1 MRLSPISLVSAA
13 ICASAMPARAEQLS
27 SAPPIPAA
35 APGKLYTMSHRWEVG
50 VGFLTAVNASLIDQA
65 GGVLSI
71 TYHPAEWSDFGIE
84 LLANRTS
91 FSDLSGQIRGSLP
104 ARSSA
109 LTGQPNTGDE
119 ISGVDQLRRGA
130 LAVARIAPIYGKVNL
145 AGELAVHFQVYLL
158 AGVGA
163 AAFKHESLNLCASPG
178 TSACAPGDFQI
189 STSVKPLGE
198 AGAGMRFY
206 LGQRWSLRTEL
217 RGFVF
222 PATYLRNADLTQPG
236 TGTPARYLAFIATL
250 GLGVSALF

>member
-1 MRLSPISLVSAA
+1 MRLSPISLVCAA
-13 ICASAMPARAEQLS
+13 ICASALPARGEELS
-27 SAPPIPAA
+27 STPSVPA
-35 APGKLYTMSHRWEVG
+35 GVQGRLYTMSHRWEVG
-50 VGFLTAVNASLIDQA
+50 VGFLTAVNASLVDQA

-71 TYHPAEWSDFGIE
+71 TYHPTDSSDFGVE

-109 LTGQPNTGDE
+109 LTGEPNTGDE
-119 ISGVDQLRRGA
+119 ISGVDQLRYGA
-130 LAVARIAPIYGKVNL
+130 LAVARVAPIYGKVNL
-145 AGELAVHFQVYLL
+145 AGELAVHFQAYLL
-158 AGVGA
+158 AGAGA
-163 AAFKHESLNLCASPG
+163 AAFRHESLNLCASPG
-178 TSACAPGDFQI
+178 TSACAPGDFQT

-206 LGQRWSLRTEL
+206 LGQRWSLRAEL

-236 TGTPARYLAFIATL
+236 TGTPSRYLGFIATV
-250 GLGVSALF
+250 GAGVSALF

>member
-1 MRLSPISLVSAA
+1 MSLLSAA
-13 ICASAMPARAEQLS
+13 ICASALPARAEQV
-27 SAPPIPAA
+27 APAQA
-35 APGKLYTMSHRWEVG
+35 GAGLQGKRYATSNRWEVG
-50 VGFLTAVNASLIDQA
+50 FGFLAAVNSSLVDQN

-71 TYHPAEWSDFGIE
+71 TYHPNDWCDFGVDV
-84 LLANRTS
+84 LANRTS
-91 FSDLSGQIRGSLP
+91 FSDLSGQIRQSLP

-130 LAVARIAPIYGKVNL
+130 LAVARVAPIYGKLNL
-145 AGELAVHFQVYLL
+145 AGELAVHFQAYAL
-158 AGVGA
+158 AGAGA
-163 AAFKHESLNLCASPG
+163 ASFKHESLNLCASPG
-178 TSACAPGDFQI
+178 SSPCAPGDFQT
-189 STSVKPLGE
+189 STSVEPLGE
-198 AGAGMRFY
+198 AGVGMRFY
-206 LGQRWSLRTEL
+206 LGQRWSLRTEA